1 MRYFMKFSLRKN
13 LRASNGMVQQNIV
26 CENAKVQG
34 LDVQERYV
42 QVQDEFVKE
51 FEFTRK

>member
-1 MRYFMKFSLRKN
+1 MIKQ
-13 LRASNGMVQQNIV
+13 GIV

-42 QVQDEFVKE
+42 QVQVEFVKGIWVYSE
-51 FEFTRK
+51 TSSSMTCIPSR

>member
-1 MRYFMKFSLRKN
+1 MIK
-13 LRASNGMVQQNIV
+13 QNIV

-42 QVQDEFVKE
+42 QAQDEFVKE
-51 FEFTRK
+51 FEFAWKCV